1 MIGRNMPAEATID
14 RAVRV
19 AVFEHFGATGG
30 APRHEQVAAAAGIG
44 IADTRAAYRRLA
56 DAHVIVLAPGTD
68 EIWMAAPYSA
78 IATPF
83 RVHAGDR
90 AYWGNCIWDALG
102 IVALRGGSGRV
113 EFNCPDC
120 GDPLA
125 VDVRDNTPAG
135 DDPLVHFAVPAARW
149 WDDIGFT

>member
-1 MIGRNMPAEATID
+1 MTTEATID

-19 AVFEHFGATGG
+19 ALFEHFAATGSP
-30 APRHEQVAAAAGIG
+30 PRHEQLAAAAGIT
-44 IADTRAAYRRLA
+44 AQQTRAAYRRLA

-83 RVHAGDR
+83 RVHATNR
-90 AYWGNCIWDALG
+90 AYWGNCVWDALG
-102 IVALRGGSGRV
+102 IVALRGGTGRV
-113 EFNCPDC
+113 DFNCPDC

-125 VDVRDNTPAG
+125 IHVRDHEPAG
-135 DDPLVHFAVPAARW
+135 DDLLVHFAVPAAHW